1 MGFFTWMF
9 GPKPAVKKVSTV
21 TTKEAAPKVKDKI
34 TKVAA
39 KKVVKKILPKSSLMK
54 LTKDQLEQM
63 GRENGIELDKRK
75 AKEKLVDR
83 LHKRLSKK

>member
-1 MGFFTWMF
+1 MF
-9 GPKPAVKKVSTV
+9 KSNSFLGWLFGQQQ
-21 TTKEAAPKVKDKI
+21 EAKVKSEKV

-39 KKVVKKILPKSSLMK
+39 KKVVKKVMPKANLMK

-75 AKEKLVDR
+75 TKDKLVDR

>member
-1 MGFFTWMF
+1 MGFLKWMF
-9 GPKPAVKKVSTV
+9 GPTKPASAV
-21 TTKEAAPKVKDKI
+21 APKVK
-34 TKVAA
+34 TKVTRVTAA
-39 KKVVKKILPKSSLMK
+39 KIIKKVMPKAKLMK

-75 AKEKLVDR
+75 TKEKLVDR